1 MFSRLIL
8 LFLIVVSNF
17 TWGASDVAI
26 IDDDN
31 NTFNIAESGFFFIDK
46 NKTISFDEIQSSEYA
61 KQFRPINRSFL
72 QLGIVEGNIWIR
84 SDIAIRTTTNIPIVL
99 EVNSP
104 RIQNL
109 EIFLPTLYDNQIQ
122 AEFGSAHTYNSK
134 AIKSAKYLFTL
145 PINTPAVF
153 TVYFKLS
160 SHLPVN
166 AQIEL
171 KTLSKLS
178 SDSQKDFIFTGVL
191 IGVLL
196 ALFICNIFF
205 YIQSRNLMYLIYA
218 GLLVSIII
226 LHLALHGQ
234 ISQFFPNK
242 TGMQER
248 IYNLSSFL
256 CLSTIV
262 FFSRL
267 YLDTKQHLPMLD
279 KVLLVIG
286 SLNAFFA
293 IIFSTAPESMNI
305 VILSIMAVV
314 TISTLTCHAIVS
326 CIKKIPFSGYY
337 LAARSILLIGHLSWI
352 MSVYGLIPSAKLL
365 EWGLSITIIIETLIH
380 FTGIISQKSSLFQ
393 PHIYK
398 AKHSQDEIFDL
409 LSDLSSRLR
418 RQINIIGGGITHL
431 EQAAVS
437 PDTKLLIASTQTA
450 NNNLKS
456 LITRIDYLSDLEDKT
471 AFEQTTP
478 VSLNQLIDNA
488 HHNFQRIDQD
498 SALIEI
504 NTNKTDRVEILNN
517 AQVLQHLIEVL
528 AEEFKH
534 FTNQTLT
541 ISITHH
547 DVNREGITLLEIECS
562 PLPTRASTQTASFD
576 FGSGYIELLVQYL
589 NGECHLSDNDQT
601 NRINIQIPTQ
611 SHIRSLAH
619 RSEQQSHFDIILL
632 GQEDNDLQKT
642 LTLLQNYQNKIEH
655 FATLESLLDHL
666 NQSKQRTSGLIILV
680 FDNGGHIPHITQQR
694 LLPLMN
700 IEDQC
705 LLISNNIKMSPDYAK
720 KLGFDEILPCSEL
733 DSQFKAMLSRLIQKG
748 DRLKNT
754 SLSRIKTLNKT
765 P

>member
-46 NKTISFDEIQSSEYA
+46 NKTLSFDEIQSSEYA

-72 QLGIVEGNIWIR
+72 QLGIVEGNIWVR
-84 SDIAIRTTTNIPIVL
+84 SDIAIRTTTNIPVVL

-145 PINTPAVF
+145 PTNTPAVF

-196 ALFICNIFF
+196 ALFTCNIFF
-205 YIQSRNLMYLIYA
+205 YIRSRNLMYLIYA

-226 LHLALHGQ
+226 LHLALHDQ

-314 TISTLTCHAIVS
+314 TISTLTFHAIIS

-337 LAARSILLIGHLSWI
+337 LAARSILLIGHLAWI
-352 MSVYGLIPSAKLL
+352 TSVYGLIPSATLL
-365 EWGLSITIIIETLIH
+365 EWGLSVTIIIETLIH
-380 FTGIISQKSSLFQ
+380 FTGMISQKSPLLQ

-450 NNNLKS
+450 NNNLKN

-504 NTNKTDRVEILNN
+504 NTNKTDKVEILNN
-517 AQVLQHLIEVL
+517 AQILQHLIEVL

-541 ISITHH
+541 INITHH

-562 PLPTRASTQTASFD
+562 PLPTRASTQTSSFD

-601 NRINIQIPTQ
+601 SRLNIQIPIQ

-619 RSEQQSHFDIILL
+619 RSEQQGHFDIILL
-632 GQEDNDLQKT
+632 GQEDDDLQKT

-700 IEDQC
+700 VEDQC
-705 LLISNNIKMSPDYAK
+705 LLISNNVKMSPDYAK

-733 DSQFKAMLSRLIQKG
+733 DSQFKTMLSRLIQKG

-754 SLSRIKTLNKT
+754 SLSRIKPLNKT